1 MDSEL
6 GQVAIVVSDW
16 ECGEPVSSCKELL
29 SKDWMEAFIGT
40 TGLGWELGW
49 EEKAGCDSE
58 FCGVDVPLSLVRR
71 DLPVL

>member
-16 ECGEPVSSCKELL
+16 ECGEPLSSCKELL
-29 SKDWMEAFIGT
+29 SKDWMEALVGT
-40 TGLGWELGW
+40 TGLGW

-58 FCGVDVPLSLVRR
+58 FCGVDVPRSLVRR